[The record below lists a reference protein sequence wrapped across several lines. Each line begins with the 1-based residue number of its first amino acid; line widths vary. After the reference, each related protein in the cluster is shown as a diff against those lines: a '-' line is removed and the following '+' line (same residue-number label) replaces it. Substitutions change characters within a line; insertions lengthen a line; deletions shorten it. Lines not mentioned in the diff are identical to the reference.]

1 MEGKI
6 KNQKGFIKIPLLVII
21 IASMVTMSVII
32 GVILYKQEYDRSF
45 LPSTPILMPTLAPT
59 STPILNILFT
69 STSTL
74 TSTLAVTSI
83 PTLAPTPIP
92 TPTPTSTPEEETYVY
107 HDYYPIILSLFDDKG
122 NIIKP
127 SNYNGYRGLYTSI
140 KAKTPLKI
148 GDEIYLKIE
157 ASDPQDRQILFGWQ
171 LSYKEAPANVRW
183 TTNSEFRHQITAE
196 DLKGA
201 GEMFRIV
208 AYIKSEKEY
217 LRYAGLYDDA
227 IFLDYILLP

>member
-21 IASMVTMSVII
+21 IASMVIMSVII

-83 PTLAPTPIP
+83 PTLTPTS
-92 TPTPTSTPEEETYVY
+92 TPTSTPEEETYVY

-122 NIIKP
+122 NITKP